1 MNQEILEND
10 KNEISPSIGLLRWII
25 IAVVVIIIFGGSFWY
40 YQSFIKPKPEITPE
54 PTFTEAIWKTKS
66 EKTVNDFLTDWSSA
80 IKNKNIDEAKKARD
94 LLTNAAQA
102 QIQILKNPSGQ
113 AMTDL
118 DQQLTAFLL
127 LDKHYDQF
135 QLVSSTKIDENI
147 VDVLVKFNY
156 NETQPIG
163 RILTIQNEE
172 GFWLIN
178 KVTEA
183 KISPNPISS
192 LSPSI
197 KPSPSR

>member
-10 KNEISPSIGLLRWII
+10 KNEISPSSGLLRWII

-178 KVTEA
+178 KVAEA
-183 KISPNPISS
+183 RISPNPIISS
-192 LSPSI
+192 STSI
-197 KPSPSR
+197 QPSPSR

>member
-10 KNEISPSIGLLRWII
+10 KNEISPSSGLLRWII